1 MRGVVPCEPCRC
13 RSRRCHAHLC
23 FRVEA
28 CIQEPMLQTSSA
40 PAMRAT
46 CHRCEVLRG
55 IRGTV
60 ATVGLEG
67 SSLLVELNTNGDAT
81 AEMSI
86 LPNNAT
92 GTPAASDFLL

>member
-1 MRGVVPCEPCRC
+1 
-13 RSRRCHAHLC
+13 
-23 FRVEA
+23 
-28 CIQEPMLQTSSA
+28 
-40 PAMRAT
+40 
-46 CHRCEVLRG
+46 LRG